1 MHEGTTNLEVLW
13 EVVLPVYTNHRLT
26 FLLVCT
32 LAFQRYIDCCTCID
46 NTLIKDCHLTSTVI
60 NAIVRTLVQGY
71 TARSYYYRTLWNVI
85 GSKGDNICCW
95 ATILANEYELIL
107 LGNLLSDSLRRVIEL
122 LENVF
127 IRNSC
132 SNTLICQC
140 FAKSI
145 TERFSHREEH
155 TSVADSISLNVIKI
169 TIGMWIVIIIQ
180 SVSIEKFD
188 ERLVLYLRFW
198 NVWQIDTCRITLI
211 LHVKAELI
219 TLNVRSEIIHVFHH
233 QVPVSL
239 LRIIAG
245 ILQWLDKECLID
257 IGTIAGKLTHLIG
270 YATVCIFVG
279 NRQYL
284 ISL

>member
-13 EVVLPVYTNHRLT
+13 EVVLPVYTNHRLA
-26 FLLVCT
+26 FLLVST

-46 NTLIKDCHLTSTVI
+46 NTLIKDSHFTSTVI
-60 NAIVRTLVQGY
+60 NAIVRTLIQGH
-71 TARSYYYRTLWNVI
+71 TTCSYYYRTLWNII
-85 GSKGDNICCW
+85 GSKGDNVCCRT
-95 ATILANEYELIL
+95 TILSNKDELIF
-107 LGNLLSDSLRRVIEL
+107 LGNLFSDSLRRIVKL
-122 LENVF
+122 FENVL

-132 SNTLICQC
+132 SNTLIRQC
-140 FAKSI
+140 FPKSVA
-145 TERFSHREEH
+145 ERFSHWEEH
-155 TSVADSISLNVIKI
+155 TSVADSIALNIIKI

-188 ERLVLYLRFW
+188 ERLVLYLWLW

-219 TLNVRSEIIHVFHH
+219 ALNVRSEIIHVFHH

-239 LRIIAG
+239 FRIIAG
-245 ILQWLDKECLID
+245 VLQWFDEESLID
-257 IGTIAGKLTHLIG
+257 IGTVAGKLTHLIG
-270 YATVCIFVG
+270 NATIGIFVG

-284 ISL
+284 VGL